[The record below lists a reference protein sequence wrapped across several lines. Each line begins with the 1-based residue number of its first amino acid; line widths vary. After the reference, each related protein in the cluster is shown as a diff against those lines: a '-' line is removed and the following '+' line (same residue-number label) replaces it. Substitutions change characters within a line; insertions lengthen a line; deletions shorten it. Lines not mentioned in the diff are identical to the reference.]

1 MDLRVTIIG
10 AILVAEFAIVGFA
23 VAAIRGVEVP
33 LSFAPRYETQLPA
46 DGHLIEDG
54 PHQVFAV
61 GAHPT
66 LTVNIGYADLTI
78 RASEAAVDAS
88 VSSSTSYGML
98 NATAP
103 ITARRDGDSITIATA
118 AEHGWSTGD
127 NRMVTVLVPPRTA
140 VTVPKP
146 RCEASARARS
156 RSKISTDP
164 R

>member
-33 LSFAPRYETQLPA
+33 LSFAPRYA

-140 VTVPKP
+140 VTVL
-146 RCEASARARS
+146 RAGARS